1 MNRDVYRRRLHLDY
15 SVDILLGQV
24 RQRYIVAH
32 QEGKSRVVVLEVQRV
47 AHSLRK
53 LVYEAEHALV
63 AAGVLLVH
71 QVGLELEPYVG
82 VLVLLYRYLLEVRTA
97 VDEQSYLLL
106 GETET
111 VIEDVVYVV
120 TVYRD
125 EYVPGKDA
133 VLRGGGGLLDPGYRY
148 HSITFQV
155 SIYVN
160 EYRLVPDRRENF

>member
-1 MNRDVYRRRLHLDY
+1 MLF
-15 SVDILLGQV
+15 
-24 RQRYIVAH
+24 
-32 QEGKSRVVVLEVQRV
+32 
-47 AHSLRK
+47 
-53 LVYEAEHALV
+53 
-63 AAGVLLVH
+63 VH
-71 QVGLELEPYVG
+71 QVGPELEPYVG
-82 VLVLLYRYLLEVRTA
+82 VLVLLYRDVEEIGSA
-97 VDEQSYLLL
+97 VEFQRYLLL

-125 EYVPGKDA
+125 EYVPGKYA

>member
-1 MNRDVYRRRLHLDY
+1 M
-15 SVDILLGQV
+15 
-24 RQRYIVAH
+24 
-32 QEGKSRVVVLEVQRV
+32 
-47 AHSLRK
+47 
-53 LVYEAEHALV
+53 
-63 AAGVLLVH
+63 LLVH

-160 EYRLVPDRRENF
+160 EYRPVPDRRENF